1 MVIVFEE
8 KDREKIE
15 QTGMTIIQTKR
26 VLYKFRN
33 FFQDIL
39 EQLKKYVGS
48 LDPEQKAKLLE
59 SLDNDN
65 GDNDWN
71 LD

>member
-33 FFQDIL
+33 FVQDVW
-39 EQLKKYVGS
+39 EQLKKYVSS
-48 LDPEQKAKLLE
+48 LDSEQKEKIFEFLK
-59 SLDNDN
+59 NDN
-65 GDNDWN
+65 GDYD
-71 LD
+71 

>member
-1 MVIVFEE
+1 MVVIIFEE
-8 KDREKIE
+8 KDRKKIE

-65 GDNDWN
+65 GDYD
-71 LD
+71 

>member
-59 SLDNDN
+59 ALDNDN

-71 LD
+71 L

>member
-1 MVIVFEE
+1 MVVIILEE
-8 KDREKIE
+8 KDRKKIE

-59 SLDNDN
+59 YLDNDN
-65 GDNDWN
+65 GDYD
-71 LD
+71 

>member
-1 MVIVFEE
+1 MVIVFKE

-59 SLDNDN
+59 ALDNDN

-71 LD
+71 L

>member
-1 MVIVFEE
+1 MKIIVFEE

-33 FFQDIL
+33 LVQDVW
-39 EQLKKYVGS
+39 EQLKKYVSS
-48 LDPEQKAKLLE
+48 LDSEQKEKFFEFLK
-59 SLDNDN
+59 NDN
-65 GDNDWN
+65 GDYD
-71 LD
+71 